1 MPDIDPAAL
10 SRPSNISTPLLSTKS
25 LSSFGSAQKAKSS
38 QIPGRIDL
46 EPLYSELKQAIGAE
60 HWQIYKEATTEF
72 FIGRDLPRIKKT
84 HLSSFSDNPC
94 R

>member
-10 SRPSNISTPLLSTKS
+10 SRPSISVSTPLLSTKS
-25 LSSFGSAQKAKSS
+25 LSNLGSAQKIKSS

-46 EPLYSELKQAIGAE
+46 EPLYSELKAAIGAE
-60 HWQIYKEATTEF
+60 QWQIYKEATTEF
-72 FIGRDLPRIKKT
+72 FLGTDISRVYFAICI
-84 HLSSFSDNPC
+84 SNNPC

>member
-10 SRPSNISTPLLSTKS
+10 SRASNVSTPLLSTKS
-25 LSSFGSAQKAKSS
+25 LSNLGSAQKAKSS
-38 QIPGRIDL
+38 QIPTRIDL

-60 HWQIYKEATTEF
+60 QWQIYKEATTEF
-72 FIGRDLPRIKKT
+72 FIGMHLLRINAT
-84 HLSSFSDNPC
+84 SPSFSDNLC